1 MRRRITLL
9 NADVSCCK
17 TTPPGFRMMEEDAE
31 VSVMISLL
39 VQRLKG
45 SHLHSEIEQRAK
57 ECLHQPE
64 IKLECLKEDV
74 RHFLKS
80 SGWEKKLQNAVY
92 RELHIQLPPSHP
104 AAPAEHLKEPLAYM
118 RKAQVSWERRV
129 LKSLNSMSTE
139 LGVPLARMRP
149 AAEQQELANKWNEMG
164 TDEPGLSRF
173 RPVYAPKDFLEV
185 VVSLRNPNHDSSEEV
200 CAKSHWGLIQVP
212 LHVKDIPQLRQAYSE
227 LSLAAGQLGI
237 DDNAHIHPDLFEND
251 YVDIGNKVLAEQDS
265 AAAQQYSRQGCPT
278 GLRAD
283 LWALILNSVNQ
294 PQDVLHYE
302 QLKTGV
308 IQHDLLVDNLIYKDV
323 KLTASNDDYYFVF
336 EDFLYQVLLCFSRD
350 AAVLEHFKYNS
361 ATPPKST
368 IQDKEDVE
376 HDVFYPPNGVI
387 PFHGFSMYV
396 APLCFLYNEPSKL
409 YSVFREMYTRYFF
422 RLHSVSSATSGIVSL
437 CLLFERLLQTHL
449 PQLFYHLRQMGAQP
463 LRIAFKWMVR
473 AFSGYLSTDQLL
485 FLWDRILG
493 YDSLEPVAVLAAAVF
508 AFRAENLMEVTS
520 LASAEAVLADLST
533 LRVMPLLQIFL
544 FATSV

>member
-1 MRRRITLL
+1 MDEGSELSL
-9 NADVSCCK
+9 
-17 TTPPGFRMMEEDAE
+17 
-31 VSVMISLL
+31 SVAHV

-45 SHLHSEIEQRAK
+45 SHLHSQIERQAKVSQRRGLANQSAFFVTQYPNM
-57 ECLHQPE
+57 CVCVCSLTQA
-64 IKLECLKEDV
+64 
-74 RHFLKS
+74 S
-80 SGWEKKLQNAVY
+80 WEK
-92 RELHIQLPPSHP
+92 
-104 AAPAEHLKEPLAYM
+104 
-118 RKAQVSWERRV
+118 RV

-149 AAEQQELANKWNEMG
+149 AAEQKELTNKWNEMG
-164 TDEPGLSRF
+164 TDEPDLSRF

-185 VVSLRNPNHDSSEEV
+185 LVSLRNPNHDSSEDV
-200 CAKSHWGLIQVP
+200 SARSHWGLIQVP
-212 LHVKDIPQLRQAYSE
+212 LNVRDVPQLRRAFCE
-227 LSLAAGQLGI
+227 LNLTAGQLGI
-237 DDNAHIHPDLFEND
+237 DDHAHMHPG
-251 YVDIGNKVLAEQDS
+251 ILAMYNIKTPEDS

-283 LWALILNSVNQ
+283 LWALILNSTNQ
-294 PQDVLHYE
+294 PPDVMHYE
-302 QLKTGV
+302 QLKAGV

-361 ATPPKST
+361 ATPPKSY
-368 IQDKEDVE
+368 IQGKVGDEECAV
-376 HDVFYPPNGVI
+376 VYPPNGII

-409 YSVFREMYTRYFF
+409 YSVFREMYIRFFF
-422 RLHSVSSATSGIVSL
+422 RLHSISSSHSGIVSL
-437 CLLFERLLQTHL
+437 CLQFERLLQTHL
-449 PQLFYHLRQMGAQP
+449 PQLFYHLRQIGAQP

-485 FLWDRILG
+485 LLWDRILG
-493 YDSLEPVAVLAAAVF
+493 YDSLEVVAVLAAAVF

-533 LRVMPLLQIFL
+533 LKVMPLIQIFL
-544 FATSV
+544 FATAI